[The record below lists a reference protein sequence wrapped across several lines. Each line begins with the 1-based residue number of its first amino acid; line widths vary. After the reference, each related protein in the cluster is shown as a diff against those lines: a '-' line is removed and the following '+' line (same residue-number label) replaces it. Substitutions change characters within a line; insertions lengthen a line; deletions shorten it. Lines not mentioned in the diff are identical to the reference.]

1 MSCVT
6 RLSYNHKGDQSKSPW
21 EKRVN
26 SLVEEY
32 WIKCLVQGNN
42 AHTAL
47 LCIKLCIWFFSIINC
62 VMFTSPDSLDTVL
75 QLMTKHV
82 PFDKSATQMNKLLI
96 VKQTLLVRTTRTVQ
110 RTVWRLCITV
120 ITKTL
125 VVKTT
130 PVKKHID
137 IPLVCTE
144 HFNGWIEKYC
154 NLSYQF
160 CTLVDFNDLVPFER
174 QTYQ

>member
-1 MSCVT
+1 
-6 RLSYNHKGDQSKSPW
+6 
-21 EKRVN
+21 
-26 SLVEEY
+26 
-32 WIKCLVQGNN
+32 
-42 AHTAL
+42 
-47 LCIKLCIWFFSIINC
+47 
-62 VMFTSPDSLDTVL
+62 MFTSPDSLDTVL

>member
-21 EKRVN
+21 AKRVN

-32 WIKCLVQGNN
+32 WIKRLVQGNN

-47 LCIKLCIWFFSIINC
+47 LCIMLCIWFFSIINC

-82 PFDKSATQMNKLLI
+82 PFDKSATKMNKLLI
-96 VKQTLLVRTTRTVQ
+96 VKQTLLVRTTSTVQ

-125 VVKTT
+125 VVKAS
-130 PVKKHID
+130 PVKKSVD

-144 HFNGWIEKYC
+144 HFNG
-154 NLSYQF
+154 
-160 CTLVDFNDLVPFER
+160 
-174 QTYQ
+174 